1 MLILKYLYIITF
13 KVVSAA
19 VSELYQPGLFL
30 ILLIFILSFCL
41 IQDCSQS
48 ISLGWQKA
56 NSGFIYPIDV
66 YYYSYT
72 TSGWVW
78 KSFLGNDPARIIKF
92 ENAASRAQ
100 VWRSYWLR
108 FTLGDT
114 IKGLPQRHLWPLKDK
129 NEENIFATVNRTLN
143 QMWVTQFLEAA
154 MFMRQASPRGA

>member
-1 MLILKYLYIITF
+1 MLILYLYNTTF

-19 VSELYQPGLFL
+19 VSELYQPGVFPILF
-30 ILLIFILSFCL
+30 IFILSFCL

-48 ISLGWQKA
+48 ISLGWQRA
-56 NSGFIYPIDV
+56 NSGFIYPINV
-66 YYYSYT
+66 YYYSCT

-92 ENAASRAQ
+92 ENAPSRAQ

-108 FTLGDT
+108 FTLGET
-114 IKGLPQRHLWPLKDK
+114 IEGPPQRHLWPLKDK
-129 NEENIFATVNRTLN
+129 NEENIFATVNRTLD

-154 MFMRQASPRGA
+154 MFKRQASPQDA